1 MAEDLKK
8 KQPEQL
14 QDEQLNEVAGGIF
27 IPTSSRWDE
36 YVEKLN
42 G

>member
-14 QDEQLNEVAGGIF
+14 QDEQLNEVAGGIPF
-27 IPTSSRWDE
+27 PSSSRWDE
-36 YVEKLN
+36 YVEK
-42 G
+42 